1 MEEVSRESYRI
12 KRIMKYIRLRE
23 LSDIL
28 DCHLATV
35 SHYENGR
42 YDMSEDKVMKYREYI
57 DLHEGRETN

>member
-1 MEEVSRESYRI
+1 MERESREDYRI

-23 LSDIL
+23 LSDLL

-42 YDMSEDKVMKYREYI
+42 YNLSKENEEKYKNYI
-57 DLHEGRETN
+57 DSHQGRKQS